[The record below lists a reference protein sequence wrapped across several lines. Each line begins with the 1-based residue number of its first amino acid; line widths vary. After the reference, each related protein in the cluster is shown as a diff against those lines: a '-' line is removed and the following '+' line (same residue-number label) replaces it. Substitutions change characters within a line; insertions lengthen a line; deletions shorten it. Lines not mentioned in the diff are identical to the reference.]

1 MDHGQAQPKM
11 DAQKAKMEAVKAQS
25 CKMDA
30 PKAKKEAEKLKWRPT
45 RPKWKEMKAQKAKMK
60 GNEGW
65 QARKLE
71 IDSATALIN
80 SLYGTLGK
88 RTVFGNVWGGA
99 HGEGR
104 HKKKC
109 Y

>member
-1 MDHGQAQPKM
+1 
-11 DAQKAKMEAVKAQS
+11 
-25 CKMDA
+25 MDA

-60 GNEGW
+60 GNEGR

-71 IDSATALIN
+71 NWLGHGADKFFVWD
-80 SLYGTLGK
+80 LGK
-88 RTVFGNVWGGA
+88 TDRFRQLVGGEGPRGRPPQEEMLLNMDHA
-99 HGEGR
+99 HGASPCKEQILMC

-109 Y
+109 H